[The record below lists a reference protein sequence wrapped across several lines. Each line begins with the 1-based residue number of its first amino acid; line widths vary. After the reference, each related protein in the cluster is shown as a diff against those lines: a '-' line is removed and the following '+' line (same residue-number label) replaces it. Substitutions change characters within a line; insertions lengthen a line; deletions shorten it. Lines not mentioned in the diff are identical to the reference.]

1 MHVLTAAATPLFDLG
16 ASIQAAVDQ
25 VTAQVGASLPIVL
38 PIAGGLLAIG
48 IGWKFAKRFIKG

>member
-1 MHVLTAAATPLFDLG
+1 MNLHSVVTPLFDLG
-16 ASIQAAVDQ
+16 TAIQGAVDQ